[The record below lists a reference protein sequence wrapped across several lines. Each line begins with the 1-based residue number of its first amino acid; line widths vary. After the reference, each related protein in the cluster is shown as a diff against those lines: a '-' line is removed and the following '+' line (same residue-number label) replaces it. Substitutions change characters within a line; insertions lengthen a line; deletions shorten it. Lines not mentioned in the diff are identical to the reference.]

1 MAKNRDS
8 FYFETFTACAEISCQ
23 AGHML
28 VGILRDFRP
37 EKLEEYLDEMHKI
50 ENSADMKKHDMLDR
64 LAKEFIPP
72 IEREDIIAL
81 SQRIDDIT
89 DKIED
94 VLFKGRNNADKFFRK
109 TCADNRTRMSVSCG

>member
-1 MAKNRDS
+1 
-8 FYFETFTACAEISCQ
+8 
-23 AGHML
+23 ML

-72 IEREDIIAL
+72 IEREDII
-81 SQRIDDIT
+81 D
-89 DKIED
+89 
-94 VLFKGRNNADKFFRK
+94 
-109 TCADNRTRMSVSCG
+109 

>member
-37 EKLEEYLDEMHKI
+37 EKLD
-50 ENSADMKKHDMLDR
+50 AQDR
-64 LAKEFIPP
+64 KQCGHEKA
-72 IEREDIIAL
+72 RYAG
-81 SQRIDDIT
+81 Q
-89 DKIED
+89 
-94 VLFKGRNNADKFFRK
+94 
-109 TCADNRTRMSVSCG
+109 TCKRVYPSD